1 MGEGAGTV
9 TASRLPRGGKSE
21 KESGEHEKHG
31 APKAAVR
38 VALATSTTGEHDYS
52 TGNIVDQF
60 LKFCYDPLH
69 DLQGWLDLQEPKRGA
84 GHRLFAQPRTGLAG
98 NGGLQQVLSRGRTPG
113 IKLFR
118 HAAKIA
124 TACTGDFNR
133 SLMPFLSR
141 VARAVIRDAAQQ
153 TTQHPQAEPEPC
165 SYEAEIAAIVGRY
178 GAAIEAVRRL
188 NMPRHEI
195 EAIIRGLRE
204 QQSNEISGVQKRRKA
219 KAAERPPKP

>member
-1 MGEGAGTV
+1 M
-9 TASRLPRGGKSE
+9 
-21 KESGEHEKHG
+21 
-31 APKAAVR
+31 R
-38 VALATSTTGEHDYS
+38 VALAPSTTGEHDYS
-52 TGNIVDQF
+52 TGTIVDKF
-60 LKFCYDPLH
+60 LKLCHDPLH
-69 DLQGWLDLQEPKRGA
+69 DLQGWLDSQEPKRGA
-84 GHRLFAQPRTGLAG
+84 GNRLFAQPRTGLGG
-98 NGGLQQVLSRGRTPG
+98 NGGVQQVLSRGRTPSV
-113 IKLFR
+113 KLFR
-118 HAAKIA
+118 LAAKIA

-188 NMPRHEI
+188 NMPKEQI
-195 EAIIRGLRE
+195 AAIIRGLRE
-204 QQSNEISGVQKRRKA
+204 QQSNEIAGVHKRRKA

>member
-1 MGEGAGTV
+1 MGEGAGTI
-9 TASRLPRGGKSE
+9 TASRPPRGGKSE

-60 LKFCYDPLH
+60 LKLCHDPLH

-84 GHRLFAQPRTGLAG
+84 GHRLFAQPRTGLGG
-98 NGGLQQVLSRGRTPG
+98 NGGVQQVSSRGRTARV
-113 IKLFR
+113 KLFR

-165 SYEAEIAAIVGRY
+165 SYEAEIAVIVGCY
-178 GAAIEAVRRL
+178 GAAIAAVKRL
-188 NMPRHEI
+188 NMPKEQLA
-195 EAIIRGLRE
+195 AIIWGLM
-204 QQSNEISGVQKRRKA
+204 QQQRNEIAGVQKRRKA
-219 KAAERPPKP
+219 KAADRPPKP

>member
-1 MGEGAGTV
+1 MGEGAGTI
-9 TASRLPRGGKSE
+9 TASRPPRGGKSE
-21 KESGEHEKHG
+21 KESGENEKHG

-38 VALATSTTGEHDYS
+38 GALATSTTGEHDYS
-52 TGNIVDQF
+52 TGHIVD
-60 LKFCYDPLH
+60 KFIKLCHDPLH
-69 DLQGWLDLQEPKRGA
+69 DLQGWLDSQEPKRGT
-84 GHRLFAQPRTGLAG
+84 GNRLFAQSRTGLGG
-98 NGGLQQVLSRGRTPG
+98 NGGVQQVLSRGRTPG

-118 HAAKIA
+118 HAAKIV

-178 GAAIEAVRRL
+178 GAAIAAVRAL
-188 NMPRHEI
+188 NMPRQQM
-195 EAIIRGLRE
+195 EAMIRGLRE
-204 QQSNEISGVQKRRKA
+204 QQRNEIVGVQKRRKA
-219 KAAERPPKP
+219 NAADRPPKP

>member
-1 MGEGAGTV
+1 M
-9 TASRLPRGGKSE
+9 
-21 KESGEHEKHG
+21 
-31 APKAAVR
+31 R

-60 LKFCYDPLH
+60 LKLCHDPLY
-69 DLQGWLDLQEPKRGA
+69 DLQGWLDSQEPKRGA
-84 GHRLFAQPRTGLAG
+84 GNRLFAQPRTGLAG
-98 NGGLQQVLSRGRTPG
+98 NSGVQQVSRRGRTPHVK
-113 IKLFR
+113 IFR

-124 TACTGDFNR
+124 TACAGDFNR

-153 TTQHPQAEPEPC
+153 TTQHPQPESC

-188 NMPRHEI
+188 NMPREQI
-195 EAIIRGLRE
+195 AALIRGLRE

>member
-1 MGEGAGTV
+1 
-9 TASRLPRGGKSE
+9 
-21 KESGEHEKHG
+21 
-31 APKAAVR
+31 
-38 VALATSTTGEHDYS
+38 
-52 TGNIVDQF
+52 
-60 LKFCYDPLH
+60 
-69 DLQGWLDLQEPKRGA
+69 
-84 GHRLFAQPRTGLAG
+84 
-98 NGGLQQVLSRGRTPG
+98 
-113 IKLFR
+113 
-118 HAAKIA
+118 
-124 TACTGDFNR
+124 
-133 SLMPFLSR
+133 MPFLSR